1 MIKGIHHLGFTVRD
15 AEASAAW
22 YVEVLGFRRVGEHQA
37 PDGAFRKVFL
47 RHDNLPARIGLTEHH
62 AGRKDVFDETQ
73 IGLDH
78 LSFGVTDRAELDA
91 WVTRLE
97 AARAEYSRITTA
109 NSIPGAVAAAQ
120 SWRVSR
126 STGNCRVVLAW
137 CSPRVGYS
145 ATSFGHISARAPT
158 ANSSAR
164 TVNVWAPTSTVILGL
179 ALTL

>member
-47 RHDNLPARIGLTEHH
+47 RHEGLPARIGLTEHR
-62 AGRKDVFDETQ
+62 AGSKDVFDETR

-78 LSFGVTDRAELDA
+78 LSFGVTDRADLDV

-97 AARAEYSRITTA
+97 AAGAGYSQIATA
-109 NSIPGAVAAAQ
+109 NSIPGAA
-120 SWRVSR
+120 
-126 STGNCRVVLAW
+126 VVVFRDPDNIQLEIFYDPAW
-137 CSPRVGYS
+137 AEP
-145 ATSFGHISARAPT
+145 A
-158 ANSSAR
+158 
-164 TVNVWAPTSTVILGL
+164 
-179 ALTL
+179 

>member
-78 LSFGVTDRAELDA
+78 LSFGVTDRAARPEPLPSCHPRRGCG
-91 WVTRLE
+91 VCRGQ
-97 AARAEYSRITTA
+97 AALIG
-109 NSIPGAVAAAQ
+109 IVG
-120 SWRVSR
+120 RVCWS
-126 STGNCRVVLAW
+126 
-137 CSPRVGYS
+137 
-145 ATSFGHISARAPT
+145 
-158 ANSSAR
+158 
-164 TVNVWAPTSTVILGL
+164 GL
-179 ALTL
+179 APVQPVRVKSAVQLVSQVWPLSSENACSHRAVVAVMSDHL